1 MIGPAMREGGMWV
14 QSFGLSV
21 AAHAAVGG
29 FLLAPAID
37 LFSLYKTTVEP
48 TSVTLSVM
56 EITPETIEA
65 AIDNP
70 PPVAEITPEEVPPE
84 PEPEPEELAALEP
97 EPLPEVEPEPEP
109 ELEPEPIDPVEE
121 LVPESQISPVN
132 PEGDGGAGIAPV
144 GALDAVAAAPVV
156 AEQTPEQIAAV
167 APVAESVAAVTT
179 LPPVALPPEGTE
191 APPSVS
197 VATLQDPEVTE
208 GPPSQ
213 VDEFVLRIRG
223 QLALPCIVATPRRDA
238 DGEVTLEMLA
248 ANESDVTAFASQ
260 LLEGVTDPPAR
271 RNVLVDPRQC
281 PALNFIREGARYP
294 TFPLGIAVEAD
305 VIDSGDR
312 LVGALQGAQGRF
324 VTLIVVDDNG
334 VVQDLAPFLSFS
346 GDTVRFDV
354 PMTRFG
360 PSRDTQ
366 ALLIAAA
373 TAGRPLA
380 LDTHVGFLAEEFF
393 PALRQSV
400 DRNAPLAMIPFSL
413 R

>member
-1 MIGPAMREGGMWV
+1 V
-14 QSFGLSV
+14 
-21 AAHAAVGG
+21 
-29 FLLAPAID
+29 
-37 LFSLYKTTVEP
+37 
-48 TSVTLSVM
+48 
-56 EITPETIEA
+56 
-65 AIDNP
+65 
-70 PPVAEITPEEVPPE
+70 
-84 PEPEPEELAALEP
+84 
-97 EPLPEVEPEPEP
+97 
-109 ELEPEPIDPVEE
+109 DP
-121 LVPESQISPVN
+121 SQISPVN

-156 AEQTPEQIAAV
+156 AEQEPEQIAAV

-179 LPPVALPPEGTE
+179 LPPVTLPPEGTE
-191 APPSVS
+191 APPSVN
-197 VATLQDPEVTE
+197 VAALQDPEVTE
-208 GPPSQ
+208 GPPSE
-213 VDEFVLRIRG
+213 VDEFILRIRS
-223 QLALPCIVATPRRDA
+223 QLALPCIVATPRRGA

-248 ANESDVTAFASQ
+248 ANEADVTDFARQ
-260 LLEGVTDPPAR
+260 LLDGVTDPPAR

-312 LVGALQGAQGRF
+312 LVGALEGAQGRF

-334 VVQDLAPFLSFS
+334 VVQDLAPYLSFS

-360 PSRDTQ
+360 PARDTQ

-373 TAGRPLA
+373 TAGRPTA
-380 LDTHVGFLAEEFF
+380 LDTHVGFLAEDFF

-400 DRNAPLAMIPFSL
+400 DRNAPLAMIPFTL